1 MGIPFS
7 VVGHTG
13 HQYGKWEGEDD
24 YEWGSENIAQQV
36 EQMYGS
42 SRPALATLQL
52 AKNFAEPWDT
62 TAKVAVSSLS
72 SSEQNLDGVTLQ
84 TYINM
89 LLTQRATD
97 RLLLYYTDGA
107 MPAEDSTAQR
117 RLLISECRR
126 AKALSMLPDRRLHLI
141 GVGVGTD
148 SPKEYGMDTIEVSKD
163 EGADGIARVVEGLAV
178 RIART
183 IK

>member
-1 MGIPFS
+1 MGIPFC

-13 HQYGKWEGEDD
+13 HRYDPWEGDGDE
-24 YEWGSENIAQQV
+24 EWGSE
-36 EQMYGS
+36 EMYQKVSHLHGTE
-42 SRPALATLQL
+42 RPCLATLQL

-62 TAKVAVSSLS
+62 TAKVALSSLQTS
-72 SSEQNLDGVTLQ
+72 NANLDGITLRA
-84 TYINM
+84 YINM

-107 MPAEDSTAQR
+107 MPAEDNDTQR
-117 RLLISECRR
+117 RILISECRR
-126 AKALSMLPDRRLHLI
+126 AKAMSKLPDRRLHLI

-148 SPKEYGMDTIEVSKD
+148 SPKEYGMDTIQVDQKSGD
-163 EGADGIARVVEGLAV
+163 EGIATVVEGLAD

-183 IK
+183 VK